1 MSEIVYSSSSAGTVT
16 STGHRPVP
24 SRTHDDIPQPFC
36 FVCSRCTDHYAEHD
50 ALVAAGLATYGHRN
64 GSVYRTEL
72 WDDTVAAAVAEAEY
86 QALYGHLNV
95 G

>member
-24 SRTHDDIPQPFC
+24 SRTHDDIPQAFC
-36 FVCSRCTDHYAEHD
+36 FVCSRVTDHFAEHD
-50 ALVAAGLATYGHRN
+50 ALVAAGLATYGEH

-72 WDDTVAAAVAEAEY
+72 WDATVAAAVAEAEY